1 MLKITKERDDLA
13 VLEIAGKI
21 DSEEMAQG
29 LDELINVTHSMRS
42 GKMLYTIRDFE
53 WPTFSALM
61 VEFGKMPKLFGILSR
76 VSKVAVI
83 ADQSWLR
90 AAAEWEGVFI
100 PGMTIKSFE
109 QGQETD
115 ARQWLDD

>member
-1 MLKITKERDDLA
+1 MLNITKERDDFA
-13 VLEIAGKI
+13 VLEISGKI
-21 DSEEMAQG
+21 DSEEMAIG
-29 LDELINVTHSMRS
+29 LDNLIDVTSDMKS
-42 GKMLYTIRDFE
+42 GKMLYTIKDFE

-90 AAAEWEGVFI
+90 SAAEWEGVFI

-109 QGQETD
+109 VGQEEE
-115 ARQWLDD
+115 ARQWLDG

>member
-1 MLKITKERDDLA
+1 MLKITKERDDFA

-21 DSEEMAQG
+21 DSSEMAKG
-29 LDELINVTHSMRS
+29 LDELIDVTNGMTS
-42 GKMLYTIRDFE
+42 GKMLYTIEDFE

-61 VEFGKMPKLFGILSR
+61 VEFGKMPKLFGILTR
-76 VSKVAVI
+76 VSKIAVI

-109 QGQETD
+109 QGQEEE
-115 ARQWLDD
+115 ARQWLND